1 MAEQG
6 AVNAHTSHDADTS
19 AHLHD
24 NEGAQEIAT
33 RRELHGC
40 LSYAA
45 RAPPTAARLQV
56 RTPVGLLCV
65 SVRTQNQYMFKIE

>member
-6 AVNAHTSHDADTS
+6 AVHAHTSDDADTS

-33 RRELHGC
+33 RRELHGRV
-40 LSYAA
+40 SHAA

-56 RTPVGLLCV
+56 RTAVGLLCL
-65 SVRTQNQYMFKIE
+65 SVHTQNQYMFKIE